1 MYKSQK
7 ENNAG
12 LMKLEKHLS
21 KDKKQANAS
30 LNNIIQTA
38 KGILEENH
46 TMIYTKQHPIFSYI
60 KIFTDYIQNYQAMI
74 ILKNGRDNIS
84 FRKNKYFNTVSSY
97 YHSIDHILFENL
109 LAESKYYK
117 IDDLYIS
124 NARDP
129 ILTKI
134 WKKSSIVD
142 TIKNIGNGM
151 MNKHFYNNDVER
163 ENVFEFDK
171 VNHMAQYFYPLGITY
186 VYNGNHSIFSG
197 MNKGEGNIKVNTL
210 FDVSYLYEYFYFDG
224 IYLKNGKTQE
234 KHKIYFEI
242 GVLFEIGRLLLEHPE
257 VFENEIQKKINTK
270 E

>member
-1 MYKSQK
+1 MYKLQK

-12 LMKLEKHLS
+12 LMKLEKRLS

-30 LNNIIQTA
+30 LNNIIKTA
-38 KGILEENH
+38 NGILKDNS
-46 TMIYTKQHPIFSYI
+46 TMVYTKQHPIFSYI
-60 KIFTDYIQNYQAMI
+60 KIFTDYIQNQQAMI
-74 ILKNGRDNIS
+74 ILKNGRDNIP
-84 FRKNKYFNTVSSY
+84 FRKNKYFNIVSSY
-97 YHSIDHILFENL
+97 YHSIDYILFENL
-109 LAESKYYK
+109 LEESKYYK
-117 IDDLYIS
+117 VDDLYIS
-124 NARDP
+124 NARNP

-134 WKKSSIVD
+134 WKASSIVD

-151 MNKHFYNNDVER
+151 MNKHFYNNGVEK
-163 ENVFEFDK
+163 ENVFKFDK
-171 VNHMAQYFYPLGITY
+171 INHMAQYFYPLGITY

-210 FDVSYLYEYFYFDG
+210 FDVSYLYKYFYFDG
-224 IYLKNGKTQE
+224 TYLNNRKTQE

-257 VFENEIQKKINTK
+257 VFEDEIQKKINTK